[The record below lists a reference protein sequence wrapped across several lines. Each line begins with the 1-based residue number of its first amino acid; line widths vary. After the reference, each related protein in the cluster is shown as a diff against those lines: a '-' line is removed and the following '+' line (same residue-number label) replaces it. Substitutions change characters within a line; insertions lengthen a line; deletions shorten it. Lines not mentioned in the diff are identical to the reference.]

1 MPLRHC
7 CSLPVWFISLGKRPG
22 SGAVCPEAPLR
33 CPAAVLTSVNARA
46 SGTPYRYSYQQSKK
60 SRSWI
65 RGWNMMSLDK
75 GSIIAGSHSMPV
87 AEIEHN
93 SEDGNRGGLLPLA
106 RKMPS
111 IVPAEISI
119 KSRAECGCGLPKRG
133 KRQAAM
139 TTEIILSPSA
149 TAAVASAFRSHL
161 LAVADLSCWE
171 LITCALRGRAEER
184 SP

>member
-1 MPLRHC
+1 MP
-7 CSLPVWFISLGKRPG
+7 
-22 SGAVCPEAPLR
+22 SGCLDFGQRE
-33 CPAAVLTSVNARA
+33 A

-60 SRSWI
+60 SRSW
-65 RGWNMMSLDK
+65 GWNMMSLDK

-87 AEIEHN
+87 AEIERD

-106 RKMPS
+106 RKMSS

-119 KSRAECGCGLPKRG
+119 KSRAKCGCGLPKRG
-133 KRQAAM
+133 KRQAVM

-161 LAVADLSCWE
+161 LAIVDLSCRE
-171 LITCALRGRAEER
+171 LFTCALRGRAEER

>member
-1 MPLRHC
+1 MPSGCLD
-7 CSLPVWFISLGKRPG
+7 LGQREG
-22 SGAVCPEAPLR
+22 QRYALSIFVSAVQKIE
-33 CPAAVLTSVNARA
+33 VMD
-46 SGTPYRYSYQQSKK
+46 
-60 SRSWI
+60 W
-65 RGWNMMSLDK
+65 GWNMVSLDK
-75 GSIIAGSHSMPV
+75 GSVIAGSHSMPV

-106 RKMPS
+106 RKMSS

-133 KRQAAM
+133 KRQAVM

-161 LAVADLSCWE
+161 LAIVDLSY
-171 LITCALRGRAEER
+171 RD
-184 SP
+184 

>member
-1 MPLRHC
+1 
-7 CSLPVWFISLGKRPG
+7 
-22 SGAVCPEAPLR
+22 
-33 CPAAVLTSVNARA
+33 
-46 SGTPYRYSYQQSKK
+46 
-60 SRSWI
+60 
-65 RGWNMMSLDK
+65 MMSLDK

-106 RKMPS
+106 RKMSS

-119 KSRAECGCGLPKRG
+119 KSRAERGCGLPKRG
-133 KRQAAM
+133 KHQAAM

-161 LAVADLSCWE
+161 LAIVDLSCREW
-171 LITCALRGRAEER
+171 ITCALRGRAEER

>member
-1 MPLRHC
+1 MSRSAPAMP
-7 CSLPVWFISLGKRPG
+7 
-22 SGAVCPEAPLR
+22 SGCLDFGQRE
-33 CPAAVLTSVNARA
+33 A
-46 SGTPYRYSYQQSKK
+46 SGTPYLYSYRQSKK

-87 AEIEHN
+87 AEIEHD

-106 RKMPS
+106 RKMSS

-133 KRQAAM
+133 KRQAVM

-161 LAVADLSCWE
+161 LAIIDLSCWE

-184 SP
+184 SS